1 MISQTIEYALRAMTH
16 LASQPAGSTVSSEQ
30 IAEHTKVPKGY
41 LSKLLRDLVVAN
53 LITSQ
58 RGPSGGF
65 SLAREPQ
72 TISILDVVNA
82 VDPIQRIHTCPL
94 GNPDHI
100 ALCPLHSR
108 LNAALGRIEKEFA
121 ETNFTEIL
129 TEAMSKRGCK
139 ALSPISVS
147 KKQPAQS

>member
-30 IAEHTKVPKGY
+30 IAECTKVPRGY
-41 LSKLLRDLVVAN
+41 LSKVLRDLVVAN

-65 SLAREPQ
+65 SLAREPDA
-72 TISILDVVNA
+72 ISILDVVNA
-82 VDPIQRIHTCPL
+82 VDPIQRIHKCPL
-94 GNPDHI
+94 GKPDHI

-121 ETNFTEIL
+121 ETSFTELLGDAI
-129 TEAMSKRGCK
+129 SKRGCK
-139 ALSPISVS
+139 ALSPISIS
-147 KKQPAQS
+147 AKLPAQN